1 MARNKNHAAGSNQP
15 KTKKQKDFINV
26 GPTERIISA
35 LGGAALTYYGLK
47 KNKSVLGIGM
57 ATLGS
62 SLMVRGAT
70 GYCPVNQAL
79 HRDTAHTRINA
90 VEIKKSLTIYKY
102 RHDVYNFWRHLEN
115 LPRFMRHLSEVKQL
129 DNKRSHWVAK
139 DPTGRIHFEWDAE
152 ITIEDENKL
161 IAWHSLP
168 GSEIENAGEVWFEEA
183 PGGRG
188 TEVHVNIYYWPP
200 MGAIGKGIAGF
211 INPALAQMVKED
223 IRQFKSIMESGE
235 IPTIEGQPQG
245 KR

>member
-1 MARNKNHAAGSNQP
+1 MAKNKNYATATMPP
-15 KTKKQKDFINV
+15 KTKKQKSFLNV
-26 GPTERIISA
+26 GPTERILSA

-47 KNKSVLGIGM
+47 KNKSVLGVGM

-70 GYCPVNQAL
+70 GYCPVNKAL
-79 HRDTAHTRINA
+79 NRDSAHTPIDA
-90 VEIKKSLTIYKY
+90 VKIKKSLTIYKY

-115 LPRFMRHLSEVKQL
+115 LPRFMQHLSEVKQL
-129 DNKRSHWVAK
+129 DNKKSHWVAQ
-139 DPTGRIHFEWDAE
+139 DPTGRMHFEWDAE
-152 ITIEDENKL
+152 ITHEEENKVL
-161 IAWHSLP
+161 AWHSLP
-168 GSEIENAGEVWFEEA
+168 GSEIENAGVVWFEEA

-200 MGAIGKGIAGF
+200 LGAVGKGLASL

-223 IRQFKSIMESGE
+223 IRQFKKIMESGE
-235 IPTIEGQPQG
+235 IPTIEGQPHG